1 MHFLQLSSR
10 LAATGNRQPATGGWE
25 LFCTGVLLSNP
36 PDSLNTR
43 KPASNLAKIAV
54 RAGIAWTADRG
65 FGHPLWGVTVS
76 PSGRGHST
84 GNRRLATG
92 GCGVLGCRYA

>member
-36 PDSLNTR
+36 PDCLNTR

-65 FGHPLWGVTVS
+65 FGHPFFGVTVS
-76 PSGRGHST
+76 PRGGRAYST
-84 GNRRLATG
+84 GNRQLAAG
-92 GCGVLGCRYA
+92 SCFVLG